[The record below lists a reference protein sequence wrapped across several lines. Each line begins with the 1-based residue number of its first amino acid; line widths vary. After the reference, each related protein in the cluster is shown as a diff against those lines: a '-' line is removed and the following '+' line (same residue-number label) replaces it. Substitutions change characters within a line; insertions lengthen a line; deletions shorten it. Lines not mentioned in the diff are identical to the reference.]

1 MFFRLDPTS
10 ILLLDQ
16 KLRLEKPLPLFQ
28 TFARLP
34 PFSQTSPNFQ
44 PPLMPSTPSPCPPT
58 SNPLMVFDS
67 LYFFVASLSSLENP
81 LPLYPPVNPRRLH
94 FPPVFRF
101 HPLLPIR
108 QAFPTPVYLPVKTR
122 PVRLYTL
129 TRWAFRASRYGQAV
143 SDPSGSFRASRWN
156 FIRASRQRSRASRLS
171 VSGEPS
177 RASRQRPTGRAVR
190 GEPSGASRLSV
201 SGEPL
206 AIGRAVSGEPL
217 KTKPPDCSGGLPT
230 ERRWGIRRFGFA
242 CIRLCG
248 LLLRRCL
255 DTSRRE

>member
-58 SNPLMVFDS
+58 PNPLMVFDS
-67 LYFFVASLSSLENP
+67 LYFFLRLCQVWKIH
-81 LPLYPPVNPRRLH
+81 YPFTHPSIPGVSH

-108 QAFPTPVYLPVKTR
+108 QASPTPVYLPVKTR

-171 VSGEPS
+171 V
-177 RASRQRPTGRAVR
+177 
-190 GEPSGASRLSV
+190 
-201 SGEPL
+201 
-206 AIGRAVSGEPL
+206 
-217 KTKPPDCSGGLPT
+217 
-230 ERRWGIRRFGFA
+230 
-242 CIRLCG
+242 
-248 LLLRRCL
+248 
-255 DTSRRE
+255 

>member
-58 SNPLMVFDS
+58 PNPLMVFDS
-67 LYFFVASLSSLENP
+67 LYFFLRLCQVWKIH
-81 LPLYPPVNPRRLH
+81 YPFTHPSIPGVSH

-101 HPLLPIR
+101 HP
-108 QAFPTPVYLPVKTR
+108 FYLS
-122 PVRLYTL
+122 VRLSPLPSTYPSKHDPSGS
-129 TRWAFRASRYGQAV
+129 TRSPVGHLGQAVMGKPSATRQGLLGQAVGTSYGQAV
-143 SDPSGSFRASRWN
+143 SGLGRA
-156 FIRASRQRSRASRLS
+156 
-171 VSGEPS
+171 VYPS
-177 RASRQRPTGRAVR
+177 RASRIRRAVGDR
-190 GEPSGASRLSV
+190 ASR
-201 SGEPL
+201 
-206 AIGRAVSGEPL
+206 IRRAVKDKTPRLLWGLADRTPL
-217 KTKPPDCSGGLPT
+217 
-230 ERRWGIRRFGFA
+230 GIRRCGFA